1 MPSGSAG
8 WGELTTVGRQEGKP
22 SPGISLIYIKDN
34 SEDGF
39 NPILA
44 ASIISIADVFLIGN
58 YLESKKRKNKRAR
71 FVIPSIVL
79 VLTAAFFVLV
89 NM

>member
-8 WGELTTVGRQEGKP
+8 RDELTTVGRQEGKP
-22 SPGISLIYIKDN
+22 SPGISLIKDN

-58 YLESKKRKNKRAR
+58 YIESKKRKNKRAR